1 MKTNRT
7 SRLTL
12 LALLSAS
19 ILSFIP
25 APASAVPETVK
36 LVMHYQR
43 SGEDYT
49 GWNVWLWKNVTATSG
64 DKNVSETG
72 VQFNGQDDF
81 GKVLTISIP
90 EMANFENLGFILRLN
105 DWAAKDVD
113 ADRFIT
119 NFNADGVAEVWIVQ
133 GDPTIYSSKPSLE
146 TKLVSAKIDSFA
158 GVTVSLNKKI
168 TLTGKGDED
177 FQINGGLKIV
187 SVQPLNGSATSA
199 SILLLK
205 LSGDID
211 LGTKYKITHK
221 NLGEADAILADI
233 MNSTEFN
240 TRFLYSGKDLG
251 NSYTPAKTAF
261 RVWAPTAT
269 VVSLVTHESDSSAA
283 NLGKVIEMKASD
295 NGTWAATL
303 NGDQSGTIY
312 TYRLEFGAK
321 VNEAVDPYVRATT
334 VNGNRGVVVDL
345 SKTNPTG
352 WNETK
357 PKFSGRPTDALIYEL
372 HIRDLSMDKSSGI
385 QEKNR
390 GKFLGL
396 TELNTKNTS
405 GGSTGITAIKK
416 LGVTHVELLPVYD
429 YASVDENNP
438 TFNWG
443 YDPKN
448 YNVPEGSYSTN
459 PKNPT
464 NRITELKSAIQ
475 ALHNQGLRVNMD
487 VVYNHVYD
495 VGTFSQELIVP
506 GYFFRKNSDGSLANG
521 TGVGNEVASERP
533 MVRKFIAE
541 SVNFWA
547 DEYNIDGFR
556 FDLMGIMDV
565 TTMNLIRKNLDQ
577 IDKTILIIGEGWNMG
592 NSLASSERANQLN
605 AAKLPRIAFFNDQF
619 RDGIKGSVFESAE
632 TGFVTGSLTK
642 SIDVRTGIV
651 GNTNFE
657 KNVLNK
663 WTTLD
668 PSQSVSYVES
678 HDNLTLF
685 DKLTASAIGANE
697 IKLASLARYSSSI
710 ALLAQGVPFIQA
722 GQEFLRS
729 KDGDSNS
736 YKSSDEINSIKW
748 NLASKNAS
756 TLSYFKGLISIRA
769 AHPIFRMSSSA
780 EVKKNLKFIQATTDL
795 IAYSLNGKNM
805 KDSWKTVVV
814 IHNSSAKSKTVTL
827 PNKGKWNVA
836 VQGSAAS
843 TKSLGSFNAGS
854 VIAPGQS
861 TLVIYQPN

>member
-1 MKTNRT
+1 MTQRQIFKLTA
-7 SRLTL
+7 LTL
-12 LALLSAS
+12 ISAVVLAL
-19 ILSFIP
+19 IP
-25 APASAVPETVK
+25 APATAGPASVK
-36 LVMHYQR
+36 LILHYQR

-49 GWNVWLWKNVTATSG
+49 GWNVWLWKNVTASSG
-64 DKNVSETG
+64 DKSVSETG
-72 VQFNGQDDF
+72 VQFNGQDEF
-81 GKVLTISIP
+81 GKVLTLEVP
-90 EMANFENLGFILRLN
+90 EMTNFENLGFIVRLN

-119 NFNADGVAEVWIVQ
+119 NFNSEGVAEVWIVQ
-133 GDPTIYSSKPSLE
+133 GDPTIYTSKPSLE

-158 GVTVSLNKKI
+158 AVTVALNKKI
-168 TLTGKGDED
+168 TLTGNGDED
-177 FQINGGLKIV
+177 FQINGGLKV
-187 SVQPLNGSATSA
+187 NSVEPLNGNSTSA
-199 SILLLK
+199 SLLLLR

-221 NLGEADAILADI
+221 TLGEADAILADV
-233 MNSTEFN
+233 MNSPEFN

-251 NSYTPAKTAF
+251 NTYTIQKTSF

-269 VVSLVTHESDSSAA
+269 DVSLVTYTSDVSVSSA
-283 NLGKVIEMKASD
+283 GKVTEMKSAT
-295 NGTWAATL
+295 NGTWVATL
-303 NGDQSGTIY
+303 DGDQSGTIY
-312 TYRLEFGAK
+312 NYRIKFGIK
-321 VNEAVDPYVRATT
+321 INEAVDPYVRATT
-334 VNGNRGVVVDL
+334 VNGDRGVVVDL

-352 WNETK
+352 WNESK

-372 HIRDLSMDKSSGI
+372 HVRDLSMDKSSGVPEI
-385 QEKNR
+385 NR

-396 TELNTKNTS
+396 TNLNTKNSS
-405 GGSTGITAIKK
+405 GSATGITAIKQ
-416 LGVTHVELLPVYD
+416 LGVTHVELLPIYD
-429 YASVDENNP
+429 FASVDENNP

-464 NRITELKSAIQ
+464 KRITELKSAIQ

-556 FDLMGIMDV
+556 FDLMGIMDI

-605 AAKLPRIAFFNDQF
+605 AAKLPRISFFNDQI
-619 RDGIKGSVFESAE
+619 RDGIKGSVFENAE
-632 TGFVTGSLTK
+632 QGFVTGSTTGAV
-642 SIDVRTGIV
+642 DVRTGIV
-651 GNTNFE
+651 GNINFR

-663 WTTLD
+663 WTTID

-685 DKLTASAIGANE
+685 DKLSASAIGANGL
-697 IKLASLARYSSSI
+697 KLASLARYSSSI

-736 YKSSDEINSIKW
+736 YKSSDAVNSIKW
-748 NLASKNAS
+748 DLATKNAS
-756 TLSYFKGLISIRA
+756 TLAYFKGLIAIRS
-769 AHPIFRMSSSA
+769 AHPVFRMSSA
-780 EVKKNLKFIQATTDL
+780 ADVKKNLVFLQVAPDL
-795 IAYSLNGKNM
+795 IAYSLNGKNV

-814 IHNSSAKSKTVTL
+814 IHNSSSKTKIVTL
-827 PNKGKWNVA
+827 PNKGKWSIV
-836 VQGSAAS
+836 VQGSVAS
-843 TKSLGSFNAGS
+843 TKSLGSFSAGS
-854 VIAPGQS
+854 VNAPGQS
-861 TLVIYQPN
+861 TLVLTQ